1 MWLVVTSFAAILATA
16 LWYFLENDSK
26 SHKLGFLSLMLWGA
40 SIMIFVDHLIG
51 YLTEGGEFLEIS
63 VEATVLGIVMVM
75 VALII
80 WEAALLVSDPM
91 KKFKRMKLV

>member
-26 SHKLGFLSLMLWGA
+26 SCKLGFLSLMLWGA

-80 WEAALLVSDPM
+80 WEVALLVSDPM
-91 KKFKRMKLV
+91 KKLKKMKLV